1 MRIVFMGSPD
11 FAATILSALISH
23 HDVLAVYTQPDRPS
37 GRGLT
42 PAASAVKKLAAEQGI
57 KVLQPKSLKS
67 PEEASLL
74 RDLKPEAIVVAAY
87 GLLLPRAVLDIP
99 PTGCINVH
107 PSLLPLH
114 RGASPVTAAILAGD
128 AVTGVTIML
137 LDEGWDTG
145 PILAQ
150 ASLTIAPADTTG
162 TLTSKLAELGAH
174 LLLDTLP
181 LWQRKDIARR
191 PQDSTMATYSQT
203 LRKEEGELD
212 WRLMAAELERRVRAF
227 LPWPGC
233 YTRWRGKLLKVLKA
247 HIASGRAEPG
257 RVVGLE
263 GGAVAVGTGQDMLAL
278 EIVQLEGKKAM
289 SIQEFLRGR
298 RDFVGALL
306 QNVR

>member
-1 MRIVFMGSPD
+1 MRILFMGSPD
-11 FAATILSALISH
+11 FAATILRALISH

-42 PAASAVKKLAAEQGI
+42 PAPSPAKKVAAEHNLR
-57 KVLQPKSLKS
+57 VLQPKSLKS
-67 PEEASLL
+67 PEEASCL
-74 RDLKPEAIVVAAY
+74 RDLQPEAIIVAAY
-87 GLLLPRAVLDIP
+87 GLLLPRTALDIP
-99 PTGCINVH
+99 PLGCINVH
-107 PSLLPLH
+107 PSLLPRY

-128 AVTGVTIML
+128 VDTGISIML

-150 ASLTIAPADTTG
+150 GSLPIAPADTTG
-162 TLTSKLAELGAH
+162 TLTSKLAELGVQ

-181 LWQRKDIARR
+181 RWQRREITPQ

-203 LRKEEGELD
+203 LHKEEGQLD
-212 WRLMAAELERRVRAF
+212 WRLTAAELERRVRAF

-233 YTRWRGKLLKVLKA
+233 YTRWRGKLLNVLTA
-247 HIASGRAEPG
+247 HIAPGRAEPG

-263 GGAVAVGTGQDMLAL
+263 GGAAAVGTEQDMLAL
-278 EIVQLEGKKAM
+278 ETVQLEGKKAM

-306 QNVR
+306 